1 MCVNLKNHVTLL
13 PSPQGLST
21 VSWHLW
27 RQQKA
32 IIIRHK
38 NKIDQNWLSWRSCC
52 RMAHCGSMWLQDGAA
67 RVFGFLVQCLRANR
81 TNHEPLEQM
90 ASRSR
95 VQLGSPLSKPAMFVQ
110 LMFILDF
117 IHYLLKLHFVAKDEF
132 FCFWVGHHLI
142 GARAEL
148 THQLCCRHPGAEL
161 FRRTGRHRAQGQ
173 NRRVATAEPKTQRFL
188 RIGARRIDKK
198 IWKKCDLFSSLIFD
212 VYRCLFFAMLRHIS
226 CSLV

>member
-1 MCVNLKNHVTLL
+1 
-13 PSPQGLST
+13 
-21 VSWHLW
+21 
-27 RQQKA
+27 
-32 IIIRHK
+32 
-38 NKIDQNWLSWRSCC
+38 
-52 RMAHCGSMWLQDGAA
+52 MAHCGSMWLQDGAA

-95 VQLGSPLSKPAMFVQ
+95 VRLGSPLSKPAMFVQ

-173 NRRVATAEPKTQRFL
+173 NRRVATAEPKTQRIL
-188 RIGARRIDKK
+188 RIGDSKDWQKSLKKMRPFLFIDF
-198 IWKKCDLFSSLIFD
+198 WRLSLFILRYASSHFVLF
-212 VYRCLFFAMLRHIS
+212 CLADFCQRYALWSNEHGE
-226 CSLV
+226 VPG